1 MKTINWILMVFALF
15 VITVAVP
22 CLGREFSLSHS
33 FQINGDSND
42 NVEFRNFVEAGKT
55 EEEFTDEEEEDLED
69 EELDEI
75 ADPFEP
81 VNRVFFH
88 FNDKLYFWVLKPIAK
103 GYSAVVPEGIRV
115 SVRNFFNNI
124 TTPVRFVNNLL
135 QFKIQ
140 SAGNELLRFSVNST
154 VGMLGLYD
162 YARNEMGIQMQDE
175 DFGQTLGIWGLG
187 PGFYINWPF
196 LGPSSLRDSVGYAG
210 DYLFDP
216 INYVTPLIDRYS
228 IVISDRVNRTSL
240 ILGDYE
246 EIKKDAIDP
255 YTAFRDIYYQY
266 RESKIE
272 R

>member
-1 MKTINWILMVFALF
+1 
-15 VITVAVP
+15 
-22 CLGREFSLSHS
+22 
-33 FQINGDSND
+33 
-42 NVEFRNFVEAGKT
+42 
-55 EEEFTDEEEEDLED
+55 
-69 EELDEI
+69 
-75 ADPFEP
+75 
-81 VNRVFFH
+81 
-88 FNDKLYFWVLKPIAK
+88 
-103 GYSAVVPEGIRV
+103 
-115 SVRNFFNNI
+115 
-124 TTPVRFVNNLL
+124 
-135 QFKIQ
+135 
-140 SAGNELLRFSVNST
+140 
-154 VGMLGLYD
+154 
-162 YARNEMGIQMQDE
+162 MQDE